1 MKQMKRLSIG
11 IFASMVL
18 ALAASPLLAEK
29 GTSGRTRVLTRKAPA
44 KDTARVEP
52 KAGAASYSAQA
63 NIVTR
68 VQGTSFFK
76 TAIDITNNTDVDGVT
91 ARMQYCYTFNGT
103 FQCSPEQSFNMVSF
117 DNFHTDDIVEYLGSL
132 GALVPGAEAAS
143 FGTFLVTFDNLPSAN
158 GWEGT
163 VQARTYSA
171 YQDNPANGTLAIAY
185 YGSLFFESA
194 TETVLGT
201 IRDTQL
207 NPTDAGAL
215 RTNIGVTNTDIYG
228 HGTPINVQL
237 SFYDV
242 TEGSA
247 TNGQRVG
254 DFVPINGLQAGEVRQ
269 INNVFTFAHIPANV
283 ESCIAFAD
291 VTSDQTGT
299 NPGTIEGYINILS
312 AGTNDGAFFEMKCS
326 AGCPT
331 FD

>member
-1 MKQMKRLSIG
+1 MKRLSIG
-11 IFASMVL
+11 ILASMVL

-29 GTSGRTRVLTRKAPA
+29 ATGAKTRVITRNAPA
-44 KDTARVEP
+44 KDGSRVEP

-68 VQGTSFFK
+68 VQGTAFFK
-76 TAIDITNNTDVDGVT
+76 TAIDITNNTDVDGV
-91 ARMQYCYTFNGT
+91 AVRMQYCYTFNG
-103 FQCSPEQSFNMVSF
+103 FQGCTQELSFNLVSF
-117 DNFHTDDIVEYLGSL
+117 DNFHTDDIVGYLGSQGVL
-132 GALVPGAEAAS
+132 SGGAQDAS

-185 YGSLFFESA
+185 YGSLFFESG
-194 TETVLGT
+194 TGTILGT

-207 NPTDAGAL
+207 HPTDAGAL
-215 RTNIGVTNTDIYG
+215 RTNVGITSTDIYG
-228 HGTPINVQL
+228 NGNPVNVTL

-254 DFVPINGLQAGEVRQ
+254 DFVPMNGLEPGEVRQ

-283 ESCIAFAD
+283 ESCIVFAD
-291 VTSDQTGT
+291 ITSDQSGT
-299 NPGTIEGYINILS
+299 NPATIEGYINILS
-312 AGTNDGAFFEMKCS
+312 AGTQDGAFFEMKCS
-326 AGCPT
+326 VGCPT
-331 FD
+331 F